1 MRTALS
7 AAAFLLAAALHAQP
21 AKPAAKPLP
30 DTALGLS
37 RGSVF
42 EVPSPPL
49 FKDEASAPGDR
60 KVLPRANREAPP
72 RIPHG
77 VGDFLPITRGS
88 NQCADCHDTGA
99 RRKTGEPTPIPPS
112 HYVDLRHAP
121 GKKGAR
127 LVGARYVCTACHVA
141 LTDASPLVGNTARR

>member
-49 FKDEASAPGDR
+49 YTDEASAPGAR

-77 VGDFLPITRGS
+77 VGEYLPITRGS
-88 NQCADCHDTGA
+88 NPCADCHDTGLP
-99 RRKTGEPTPIPPS
+99 RKKGEPTPIPAS

-121 GKKGAR
+121 EKKGAK
-127 LVGARYVCTACHVA
+127 LVGARHVCTACHVA
-141 LTDASPLVGNTARR
+141 TTDAQPLVGNTARR

>member
-1 MRTALS
+1 MRTALI
-7 AAAFLLAAALHAQP
+7 AASFLLAAGLHAQGG
-21 AKPAAKPLP
+21 KPAAKPVA

-37 RGSVF
+37 KTSVF
-42 EVPSPPL
+42 EIPAPPRY
-49 FKDEASAPGDR
+49 KDEASSPGD
-60 KVLPRANREAPP
+60 KPALPRANRETPP

-77 VGDFLPITRGS
+77 IAEFLPITRTA

-99 RRKTGEPTPIPPS
+99 AKKKGEATPIPAS

-121 GKKGAR
+121 EKKGAK

-141 LTDASPLVGNTARR
+141 LTDARPLVGNTYRK